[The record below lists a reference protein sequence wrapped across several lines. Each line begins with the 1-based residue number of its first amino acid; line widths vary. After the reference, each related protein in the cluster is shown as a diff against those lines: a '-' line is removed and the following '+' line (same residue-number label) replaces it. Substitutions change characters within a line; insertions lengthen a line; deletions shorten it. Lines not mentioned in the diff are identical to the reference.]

1 MRLKV
6 SRLETFG
13 LPMRNYSFISLKLNF
28 QRLGTIGFLP
38 MKPKFPVQNLAF
50 QAENAFYAATM
61 PLYAAV
67 PVPTQ

>member
-13 LPMRNYSFISLKLNF
+13 LPMRDYSFISLKLNF

-38 MKPKFPVQNLAF
+38 MKPKF
-50 QAENAFYAATM
+50 
-61 PLYAAV
+61 LYGETV
-67 PVPTQ
+67 VSSRWDHLKPSIQE

>member
-38 MKPKFPVQNLAF
+38 MKLQFLLA
-50 QAENAFYAATM
+50 ETLVSSKGN
-61 PLYAAV
+61 
-67 PVPTQ
+67 